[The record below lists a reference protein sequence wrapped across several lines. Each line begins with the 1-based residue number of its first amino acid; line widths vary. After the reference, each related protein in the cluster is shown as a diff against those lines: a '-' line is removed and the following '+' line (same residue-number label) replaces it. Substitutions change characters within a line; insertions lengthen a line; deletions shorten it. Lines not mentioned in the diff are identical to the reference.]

1 MNTHSTAARGKLENL
16 TRKVFAG
23 VIGALTLELW
33 SKQVS
38 QNLHF
43 SGLADVIMGAVL
55 IIVLAINVT
64 AWLERGNNVMLA
76 IHGLLGLLSVLLLPI
91 MTLDTFALSGFD
103 TPWVWWYVGLASVSM
118 AVRCGLRASFLIY
131 LSILL
136 VAWTAI
142 TMFEPIGGASFAGAL
157 QGSVYVAL
165 LAIGFAGLVTLMRN
179 WADSVDEAHAGYLL
193 GAIETAR
200 IDAIEREDQRVS
212 ALLHDKVLHTFL
224 FAAAANTPAERLA
237 SVSLAAEA
245 VDSIKAI
252 HRGAVPVGTTTTPA
266 SLFLSIKQAAL
277 KLSPRIQ
284 VTMNSSGVDPIP
296 MEVARALTE
305 AALQAI
311 ENSERH
317 SKSTVLELKL
327 NSPEAAVI
335 SVQIV
340 DNGRGFR
347 PDRVPRARLGIRGSI
362 VNRMA
367 VVGGTAKITSILSVG
382 TVVTLRWPE

>member
-1 MNTHSTAARGKLENL
+1 VNTHSTAARGKLENL

-55 IIVLAINVT
+55 LIVLAINVT
-64 AWLERGNNVMLA
+64 AWLGRGNNVMLM

-103 TPWVWWYVGLASVSM
+103 TPWVWWYVGVAALSM
-118 AVRCGLRASFLIY
+118 AARCGLRASFLIY

-142 TMFEPIGGASFAGAL
+142 IMLEPIGGASFAGAL

-165 LAIGFAGLVTLMRN
+165 LSIGFAGLVTLIRN
-179 WADSVDEAHAGYLL
+179 WADTVDEAHAGYLL
-193 GAIETAR
+193 SALETAR
-200 IDAIEREDQRVS
+200 VDAIEREDQRVS

-245 VDSIKAI
+245 VDSIEAI
-252 HRGAVPVGTTTTPA
+252 QTGAEPEGTTTPA
-266 SLFLSIKQAAL
+266 SLFLSIKKAAL
-277 KLSPRIQ
+277 KLSPRIR
-284 VTMNSSGVDPIP
+284 VTMNSSGLDPIP
-296 MEVARALTE
+296 MEAAWAITE

-317 SKSTVLELKL
+317 SNCTVLELKL
-327 NSPEAAVI
+327 NSPESAVI

-367 VVGGTAKITSILSVG
+367 LVGGTAKITSILSVG

>member
-245 VDSIKAI
+245 VDSIEAI
-252 HRGAVPVGTTTTPA
+252 QTGAVPVGTTTPA

-277 KLSPRIQ
+277 RLSPRIR
-284 VTMNSSGVDPIP
+284 VTMHASGLDPIP
-296 MEVARALTE
+296 MEAAQAITE

-317 SKSTVLELKL
+317 SKCTVLELKL
-327 NSPEAAVI
+327 NSPEASVI

-367 VVGGTAKITSILSVG
+367 LVGGTAKITSILSVG

>member
-1 MNTHSTAARGKLENL
+1 MSTRSTAARGKLENL

-23 VIGALTLELW
+23 VIAAMTLELW

-103 TPWVWWYVGLASVSM
+103 TPWVWWYVGLASLSM
-118 AVRCGLRASFLIY
+118 AARCGLRASFLIY

-165 LAIGFAGLVTLMRN
+165 LSIGFAGLATLMRN

-245 VDSIKAI
+245 VDSIEAI
-252 HRGAVPVGTTTTPA
+252 HKGAVPVGTTTPA

-277 KLSPRIQ
+277 RLSPRIR
-284 VTMNSSGVDPIP
+284 VTMHASGLDPIP
-296 MEVARALTE
+296 MEAAQAITE

-317 SKSTVLELKL
+317 SKCTVLELKL
-327 NSPEAAVI
+327 NSPEVSVI

-367 VVGGTAKITSILSVG
+367 LVGGTAKITSILSVG

>member
-1 MNTHSTAARGKLENL
+1 MNTRSSAARGKLENL

-245 VDSIKAI
+245 VDSIEAI
-252 HRGAVPVGTTTTPA
+252 QTGAVPVGTTTPA

-277 KLSPRIQ
+277 RLSPRIR
-284 VTMNSSGVDPIP
+284 VTMHASGLDPIP
-296 MEVARALTE
+296 MEAAQAITE

-317 SKSTVLELKL
+317 SKCTVLELKL
-327 NSPEAAVI
+327 NSPEASVI

-367 VVGGTAKITSILSVG
+367 LVGGTAKITSILSVG

>member
-1 MNTHSTAARGKLENL
+1 VNTHSTAARGKLENL

-55 IIVLAINVT
+55 LIVLAINVT
-64 AWLERGNNVMLA
+64 AWLGRGNNVMLA

-103 TPWVWWYVGLASVSM
+103 TPWVWWYVGLASLSM
-118 AVRCGLRASFLIY
+118 AARCGLRASFLIY

-165 LAIGFAGLVTLMRN
+165 LSIGFAGLATLMRN

-245 VDSIKAI
+245 VDSIEAI
-252 HRGAVPVGTTTTPA
+252 HRGAVPVGTTTPA

-277 KLSPRIQ
+277 RLSPRIR
-284 VTMNSSGVDPIP
+284 VTMHATGLDPIP
-296 MEVARALTE
+296 MEAAQAITE

-317 SKSTVLELKL
+317 SKCTVLELKL
-327 NSPEAAVI
+327 NSPEASVI

-367 VVGGTAKITSILSVG
+367 LVGGTAKITSILSVG

>member
-55 IIVLAINVT
+55 LIVLAINVT
-64 AWLERGNNVMLA
+64 AWLGRGNNVMLM

-91 MTLDTFALSGFD
+91 MTVDTFALSGFD
-103 TPWVWWYVGLASVSM
+103 TPWVWWYVGVAALSM
-118 AVRCGLRASFLIY
+118 AARFGLRASFLSY
-131 LSILL
+131 LLILL
-136 VAWTAI
+136 VAWTAMI
-142 TMFEPIGGASFAGAL
+142 MLEPIGGASFAGAL

-165 LAIGFAGLVTLMRN
+165 LSIGFAGLVTLSRN
-179 WADSVDEAHAGYLL
+179 WADTVDEAHAGYLL
-193 GAIETAR
+193 SALETAR
-200 IDAIEREDQRVS
+200 VDAIEREDQRVS

-245 VDSIKAI
+245 VDSIEAI
-252 HRGAVPVGTTTTPA
+252 QTGAVPIGTTTPA
-266 SLFLSIKQAAL
+266 SLFLSIKKAAL

-284 VTMNSSGVDPIP
+284 VTMNSSGLDPIP
-296 MEVARALTE
+296 MEAARAITE

-327 NSPEAAVI
+327 YSPGAGVV
-335 SVQIV
+335 SVQII

-347 PDRVPRARLGIRGSI
+347 LDRISRARLGIRGSI
-362 VNRMA
+362 LNRMA
-367 VVGGTAKITSILSVG
+367 LVGGIAKIKTAPG
-382 TVVTLRWPE
+382 TGTLVSLRWPK

>member
-1 MNTHSTAARGKLENL
+1 MSTRSTAARGKLENL

-23 VIGALTLELW
+23 VIAAMTLELW

-103 TPWVWWYVGLASVSM
+103 TPWVWWYVGLASLSM
-118 AVRCGLRASFLIY
+118 AARCGLRASFLIY

-165 LAIGFAGLVTLMRN
+165 LSIGFAGLATLMRN

-245 VDSIKAI
+245 VDSIEAI
-252 HRGAVPVGTTTTPA
+252 HRGAVPVGTTTPA
-266 SLFLSIKQAAL
+266 SLFMSIKQAAL
-277 KLSPRIQ
+277 RLSPRIR
-284 VTMNSSGVDPIP
+284 VTMHATGLDPIP
-296 MEVARALTE
+296 MEAAQAITE

-317 SKSTVLELKL
+317 SKCTVLELKL
-327 NSPEAAVI
+327 NSPEASVI

-367 VVGGTAKITSILSVG
+367 LVGGTAKITSILSVG

>member
-1 MNTHSTAARGKLENL
+1 MSTRSTAARGKLENL

-23 VIGALTLELW
+23 VIAAMTLELW

-103 TPWVWWYVGLASVSM
+103 TPWVWWYVGLASLSM
-118 AVRCGLRASFLIY
+118 AARCGLRASFLIY

-165 LAIGFAGLVTLMRN
+165 LSIGFAGLATLMRN

-245 VDSIKAI
+245 VDSIEAI
-252 HRGAVPVGTTTTPA
+252 HKGAVPVGTTTPA

-277 KLSPRIQ
+277 RLSPRIR
-284 VTMNSSGVDPIP
+284 VTMHATGLDPIP
-296 MEVARALTE
+296 MEAAQAITE

-317 SKSTVLELKL
+317 SNCTVLELKL
-327 NSPEAAVI
+327 NSPESAVI

-367 VVGGTAKITSILSVG
+367 LVGGTAKITSILSVG

>member
-1 MNTHSTAARGKLENL
+1 MSTRSTAARGKLENL

-23 VIGALTLELW
+23 VIAAMTLELW

-103 TPWVWWYVGLASVSM
+103 TPWVWWYVGLASLSM
-118 AVRCGLRASFLIY
+118 AARCGLRASFLIY

-165 LAIGFAGLVTLMRN
+165 LSIGFAGLATLMRN

-224 FAAAANTPAERLA
+224 FAAAASTPAERLA

-245 VDSIKAI
+245 VDSIEEI
-252 HRGAVPVGTTTTPA
+252 QTGAVPVGTTTPA
-266 SLFLSIKQAAL
+266 SLFMSIKQAAL
-277 KLSPRIQ
+277 RLSPRIR
-284 VTMNSSGVDPIP
+284 VTMHATGLDPIP
-296 MEVARALTE
+296 MEAAQAITE

-317 SKSTVLELKL
+317 SKCTVLELKL
-327 NSPEAAVI
+327 NSPEASVI

-367 VVGGTAKITSILSVG
+367 LVGGTAKITSILSVG

>member
-1 MNTHSTAARGKLENL
+1 MNIRSTAARGKLENL
-16 TRKVFAG
+16 TRKLFAG

-33 SKQVS
+33 SKQIS
-38 QNLHF
+38 QNPHF
-43 SGLADVIMGAVL
+43 NGLADVIMGAVL
-55 IIVLAINVT
+55 LIVLAINVT
-64 AWLERGNNVMLA
+64 AWLGRGNNVMLA
-76 IHGLLGLLSVLLLPI
+76 IHGLTGLLAVVLLPV
-91 MTLDTFALSGFD
+91 MTLDTFAPSDFD

-118 AVRCGLRASFLIY
+118 AARCGLRVNFLSY
-131 LSILL
+131 LLTLL
-136 VAWTAI
+136 VAWTAVS
-142 TMFEPIGGASFAGAL
+142 MFEPIGGASFAGAL
-157 QGSVYVAL
+157 QDSVYVAL
-165 LAIGFAGLVTLMRN
+165 LSIGFAGLASLMRN
-179 WADSVDEAHAGYLL
+179 WADSVDEAHSNYLL
-193 GAIETAR
+193 SALETAR
-200 IDAIEREDQRVS
+200 VDAIEREDQRVS

-245 VDSIKAI
+245 VDSIEAI
-252 HRGAVPVGTTTTPA
+252 QTGAVPVGTTTPA

-277 KLSPRIQ
+277 RLSPRIR
-284 VTMNSSGVDPIP
+284 VTMHASGLDPIP
-296 MEVARALTE
+296 MEAAQAITE

-317 SKSTVLELKL
+317 SKCTVLELTL
-327 NSPEAAVI
+327 NSPEASVI

-367 VVGGTAKITSILSVG
+367 LVGGTAKITSILSVG

>member
-1 MNTHSTAARGKLENL
+1 VSTRSTAARGKLENL

-23 VIGALTLELW
+23 VIAAMTLELW

-76 IHGLLGLLSVLLLPI
+76 IHGLLGLLSVLLVPI

-103 TPWVWWYVGLASVSM
+103 TPWVWWYVGLASLSM
-118 AVRCGLRASFLIY
+118 AARCGLRASFLIY

-142 TMFEPIGGASFAGAL
+142 TMFEPICGASFAGTL

-165 LAIGFAGLVTLMRN
+165 LSIGFAGLATLMRN

-245 VDSIKAI
+245 VDSIEAI
-252 HRGAVPVGTTTTPA
+252 HKGAVPVGTTTPA

-277 KLSPRIQ
+277 RLSPRIR
-284 VTMNSSGVDPIP
+284 VTMHATGLDPIP
-296 MEVARALTE
+296 MEAAQAITE

-317 SKSTVLELKL
+317 SKCTVLELKL
-327 NSPEAAVI
+327 NSPEVSVI

-367 VVGGTAKITSILSVG
+367 LVGGTAKITSILSVG

>member
-1 MNTHSTAARGKLENL
+1 MSTRSTAARGKLENL

-23 VIGALTLELW
+23 VIAAMTLELW

-103 TPWVWWYVGLASVSM
+103 TPWVWWYVGLASLSM
-118 AVRCGLRASFLIY
+118 AARCGLRASFLIY

-165 LAIGFAGLVTLMRN
+165 LSIGFAGLATLMRN

-245 VDSIKAI
+245 VDSIEAI
-252 HRGAVPVGTTTTPA
+252 HKGAVPVGTTTPA

-277 KLSPRIQ
+277 RLSPRIR
-284 VTMNSSGVDPIP
+284 VTMHATGLDPIP
-296 MEVARALTE
+296 MEAAQAITE

-317 SKSTVLELKL
+317 SKCTVLELKL
-327 NSPEAAVI
+327 NSPEVSVI

-367 VVGGTAKITSILSVG
+367 LVGGTAKITSILSVG

>member
-1 MNTHSTAARGKLENL
+1 MSTRSTAARGKLENL

-23 VIGALTLELW
+23 VIAAMTLELW

-118 AVRCGLRASFLIY
+118 AARCGLRASFLIY

-165 LAIGFAGLVTLMRN
+165 LAIGFAGLATLMRN

-245 VDSIKAI
+245 VDSIEAI
-252 HRGAVPVGTTTTPA
+252 HRGAVPVGTTTPA

-277 KLSPRIQ
+277 RLSPRIR
-284 VTMNSSGVDPIP
+284 VTMHATGLDPIP
-296 MEVARALTE
+296 MEAAQAITE

-317 SKSTVLELKL
+317 SKCTVLELKL
-327 NSPEAAVI
+327 NSPEASVI

-367 VVGGTAKITSILSVG
+367 LVGGTAKITSILSVG

>member
-55 IIVLAINVT
+55 LIVLAINVT

-103 TPWVWWYVGLASVSM
+103 TPWVWWYVGLASLSM
-118 AVRCGLRASFLIY
+118 AARCGLRASFLIY

-165 LAIGFAGLVTLMRN
+165 LSIGFAGLATLMRN

-245 VDSIKAI
+245 VDSIEAI
-252 HRGAVPVGTTTTPA
+252 HRGAVPVGTTTPA

-277 KLSPRIQ
+277 RLSPRIR
-284 VTMNSSGVDPIP
+284 VTMHATGLDPIP
-296 MEVARALTE
+296 MEAAQAITE

-317 SKSTVLELKL
+317 SKCTVLELKL
-327 NSPEAAVI
+327 NSPEASVI

-367 VVGGTAKITSILSVG
+367 LVGGTAKITSILSVG

>member
-1 MNTHSTAARGKLENL
+1 VNTHSTAARGKLENL

-55 IIVLAINVT
+55 LIVLAINVT
-64 AWLERGNNVMLA
+64 AWLGRGNNVMLM

-103 TPWVWWYVGLASVSM
+103 TPWVWWYVGVAALSM
-118 AVRCGLRASFLIY
+118 AARFGLRASFLSY
-131 LSILL
+131 LLILL

-142 TMFEPIGGASFAGAL
+142 IMLEPIGGASFAGAL

-165 LAIGFAGLVTLMRN
+165 LSIGFAGLVTLIRN
-179 WADSVDEAHAGYLL
+179 WADTVDEAHAGYLL
-193 GAIETAR
+193 GALETAR
-200 IDAIEREDQRVS
+200 VDAIEREDQRVS

-245 VDSIKAI
+245 VDSIEAI
-252 HRGAVPVGTTTTPA
+252 QTGAEPEGTTTPA
-266 SLFLSIKQAAL
+266 SLFLSIKKAAL
-277 KLSPRIQ
+277 KLSPRIR
-284 VTMNSSGVDPIP
+284 VTMNSSGLDPIP
-296 MEVARALTE
+296 MEAAWAITE

-317 SKSTVLELKL
+317 SNCTVLELKL
-327 NSPEAAVI
+327 NSPESAVI

-367 VVGGTAKITSILSVG
+367 LVGGTAKITSILSVG

>member
-1 MNTHSTAARGKLENL
+1 MSTRSTAARGKLENL

-23 VIGALTLELW
+23 VIAAMTLELW

-103 TPWVWWYVGLASVSM
+103 TPWVWWYVGLASLSM
-118 AVRCGLRASFLIY
+118 AARCGLRASFLIY

-165 LAIGFAGLVTLMRN
+165 LSIGFAGLATLMRN

-245 VDSIKAI
+245 VDSIEAI
-252 HRGAVPVGTTTTPA
+252 HKGAVPVGTTTPA

-277 KLSPRIQ
+277 RLSPRIR
-284 VTMNSSGVDPIP
+284 VTMHATGLDPIP
-296 MEVARALTE
+296 MEAAQAITE

-317 SKSTVLELKL
+317 SKCTVLELKL
-327 NSPEAAVI
+327 NSPEVSVI

-347 PDRVPRARLGIRGSI
+347 PDRVPRARLGIR
-362 VNRMA
+362 
-367 VVGGTAKITSILSVG
+367 
-382 TVVTLRWPE
+382 

>member
-1 MNTHSTAARGKLENL
+1 MSTRSTAARGKLENL

-23 VIGALTLELW
+23 VIAAMTLELW

-103 TPWVWWYVGLASVSM
+103 TPWVWWYVGLASLSM
-118 AVRCGLRASFLIY
+118 AARCGLRASFLIY

-165 LAIGFAGLVTLMRN
+165 LSIGFAGLATLMRN

-245 VDSIKAI
+245 VDSIEAI
-252 HRGAVPVGTTTTPA
+252 QTGAVPVGTTTPA

-277 KLSPRIQ
+277 RLSPRIR
-284 VTMNSSGVDPIP
+284 VTMHASGLDPIP
-296 MEVARALTE
+296 MEAAQAITE

-317 SKSTVLELKL
+317 SKCTVLELKL
-327 NSPEAAVI
+327 NSPEVSVI

-367 VVGGTAKITSILSVG
+367 LVGGTAKITSILSVG

>member
-1 MNTHSTAARGKLENL
+1 MSTRSTAARGKLENL

-23 VIGALTLELW
+23 VIAAMTLELW

-103 TPWVWWYVGLASVSM
+103 TPWVWWYVGLASLSM
-118 AVRCGLRASFLIY
+118 AARCGLRASFLIY

-165 LAIGFAGLVTLMRN
+165 LSIGFAGLATLMRN

-245 VDSIKAI
+245 VDSIEAI
-252 HRGAVPVGTTTTPA
+252 HKGAVPVGTTTPA

-277 KLSPRIQ
+277 RLSPRIR
-284 VTMNSSGVDPIP
+284 VTMHATGLDPIP
-296 MEVARALTE
+296 MEAAQAITE

-317 SKSTVLELKL
+317 SKCTVLELKL
-327 NSPEAAVI
+327 NSPEASVI

-367 VVGGTAKITSILSVG
+367 LVGGTAKITSILSVG

>member
-16 TRKVFAG
+16 TRKVFTG

-245 VDSIKAI
+245 VDSIEAI
-252 HRGAVPVGTTTTPA
+252 QTGAVPVGTTTPA

-277 KLSPRIQ
+277 RLSPRIR
-284 VTMNSSGVDPIP
+284 VTMHASGLDPIP
-296 MEVARALTE
+296 MEAAQAITE

-317 SKSTVLELKL
+317 SKCTVLELKL
-327 NSPEAAVI
+327 NSPEASVI

-367 VVGGTAKITSILSVG
+367 LVGGTAKITSILSVG

>member
-55 IIVLAINVT
+55 LIVLAINVT
-64 AWLERGNNVMLA
+64 AWLGRGNNVMLM

-103 TPWVWWYVGLASVSM
+103 TPWVWWYVGVAALSM
-118 AVRCGLRASFLIY
+118 AARFGLRASFLSY
-131 LSILL
+131 LLILL

-142 TMFEPIGGASFAGAL
+142 IMLEPIGGASFAGAL

-165 LAIGFAGLVTLMRN
+165 LSIGFAGLVTLIRN
-179 WADSVDEAHAGYLL
+179 WADTVDEAHAGYLL
-193 GAIETAR
+193 SALETAR
-200 IDAIEREDQRVS
+200 VDAIEREDQRVS

-245 VDSIKAI
+245 VDSIEAI
-252 HRGAVPVGTTTTPA
+252 QTGAVPIGTTTPA
-266 SLFLSIKQAAL
+266 SLFLSIKKAAL
-277 KLSPRIQ
+277 KLSPRIR
-284 VTMNSSGVDPIP
+284 VTMNSSGLDPIP
-296 MEVARALTE
+296 MEAAWAITE

-317 SKSTVLELKL
+317 SNCTVLELKL

>member
-1 MNTHSTAARGKLENL
+1 MSTRSTAARGKLESL

-23 VIGALTLELW
+23 VIAAMTLELW

-76 IHGLLGLLSVLLLPI
+76 IHGLLGLLSVLLVPI

-103 TPWVWWYVGLASVSM
+103 TPWVWWYVGLASLSM
-118 AVRCGLRASFLIY
+118 AARCGLRASFLIY

-165 LAIGFAGLVTLMRN
+165 LSIGFAGLATLMRN

-245 VDSIKAI
+245 VDSIEAI
-252 HRGAVPVGTTTTPA
+252 HKGAVPVGTTTPA

-277 KLSPRIQ
+277 RLSPRIR
-284 VTMNSSGVDPIP
+284 VTMHATGLDPIP
-296 MEVARALTE
+296 MEAAQAITE

-317 SKSTVLELKL
+317 SKCTVLELKL
-327 NSPEAAVI
+327 NSPEVSVI

-367 VVGGTAKITSILSVG
+367 LVGGTAKITSILSVG